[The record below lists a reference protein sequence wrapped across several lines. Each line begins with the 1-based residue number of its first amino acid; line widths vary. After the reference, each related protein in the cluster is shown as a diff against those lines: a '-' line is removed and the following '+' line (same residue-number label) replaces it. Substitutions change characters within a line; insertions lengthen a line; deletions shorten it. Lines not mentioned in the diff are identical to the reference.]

1 MDINQLNCFISVAQ
15 TLNFSE
21 AARRNYV
28 SQSTVSRYISEIE
41 KEFGAK
47 LFIRSHRDVF
57 LTNEGKALLPYAIEI
72 VDTMKK
78 ASNVIKQMR
87 DGGNGRLTVACDVT
101 SFSFPI
107 KCITAFSEKY
117 PDITIDLKQI
127 DGVGRSELITGGE
140 EYDFCFMPRDMLPE
154 SPDIETIITHSDPL
168 YVVVNKNSYIARKK
182 SISFTQLSKEKFV
195 LLSETVSPIL
205 YMEIMDLFRT
215 FHIEPDVVNT
225 FDDVKSMFVAVN
237 SGMGMSIVPDSVAAF
252 ATNGNAVA
260 VPVSDADTSI
270 VYVMAWSKRLSNPA
284 ARLFIETA
292 KQFSHGDDNA
302 YGL

>member
-41 KEFGAK
+41 KEFGAQ
-47 LFIRSHRDVF
+47 LFTRSHRDVF

-78 ASNVIKQMR
+78 AATIIKQMH

-101 SFSFPI
+101 SFSFPV
-107 KCITAFSEKY
+107 KCITSFSEKY

-127 DGVGRSELITGGE
+127 DGAGRSEVMTGGE
-140 EYDFCFMPRDMLPE
+140 YDFYFMPRDMLPE
-154 SPDIETIITHSDPL
+154 SPGIETIVTHSEPL
-168 YVVVNKNSYIARKK
+168 YVVVNKNSHIARRK
-182 SISFTQLSKEKFV
+182 SISFTQLSNEKFV

-215 FHIEPDVVNT
+215 FHIEPDVANT
-225 FDDVKSMFVAVN
+225 FDDAKSMYVAVN
-237 SGMGMSIVPDSVAAF
+237 SGIGMSIVPESLASF
-252 ATNGNAVA
+252 AVSSNTAA

-270 VYVMAWSKRLSNPA
+270 VYVMAWSRNLSNPA

-292 KQFSHGDDNA
+292 KQFSHGDDNI